1 VKPRDKWR
9 PVLDAEMKRWS
20 AMSCSQ
26 LLSRLAAEEENYDVE
41 FESQKFQV
49 EVKLLED
56 TAAYIHVAVAVDDGH
71 FWRALRPLSRSFIC
85 RKESGFKERG
95 DDV

>member
-1 VKPRDKWR
+1 
-9 PVLDAEMKRWS
+9 LT
-20 AMSCSQ
+20 
-26 LLSRLAAEEENYDVE
+26 AEEENYDVE

-85 RKESGFKERG
+85 RKESAFKERG